1 MNTYDALGFA
11 LRKLGPLRERV
22 ADGPVPND
30 YVRQRRASALAQYDA
45 AIETLSAL
53 RELVKDN
60 ADAARR

>member
-45 AIETLSAL
+45 AIETLTAL
-53 RELVKDN
+53 RELVGD